1 MRQIGTLPT
10 EEQASRFIGYLF
22 TLGIEAKGEQD
33 QTEWAIWAFDE
44 NRLDEARHELATFQ
58 EDPQAEKYQ
67 NLDQQISTLIS
78 EQSEKIKAA
87 QRNKVSVRER
97 WTAPAWQS
105 TPVTTSLIAI
115 SLAVVLVASSFESFM
130 NLCDKKEPVVNLL
143 MIEPVHDSVQEGYIT
158 WSRGLP
164 KIQQGEVWRL
174 FTPMFLHFS
183 ALHILFNMM
192 WLKDLGRIIEIRRG
206 HWRFLL
212 MVLVIALLSNLAEY
226 AASGPNFGGM
236 SGVVYGLFGYIWI
249 KSKFEPQAGFFMPP
263 NIVFMMIGW
272 FFICLTGVF
281 GNIANTAHAVGLVT
295 GMVMGGFQPALRS
308 LFTTRKYR

>member
-33 QTEWAIWAFDE
+33 GTEIAIWAFDE
-44 NRLDEARHELATFQ
+44 NRLDEAHKELVSFQ
-58 EDPQAEKYQ
+58 QDPQAEKYQ

-78 EQSEKIKAA
+78 QQSEKIKAA

-97 WTAPAWQS
+97 WDRPAWQS
-105 TPVTTSLIAI
+105 TPVTISLIAI
-115 SLAVVLVASSFESFM
+115 SVAVVLIASSFESFM

-143 MIEPVHDSVQEGYIT
+143 MIEPVRDSVQEGYIT
-158 WSRGLP
+158 WKSGLP
-164 KIQQGEVWRL
+164 KISHGEVWRL

-192 WLKDLGRIIEIRRG
+192 WLKDLGKIIEIRQG

-212 MVLVIALLSNLAEY
+212 MVLVIALLSNLGQY
-226 AASGPNFGGM
+226 VMSGPNFGGM
-236 SGVVYGLFGYIWI
+236 SGVVYGLFGYIWM
-249 KSKFEPQAGFFMPP
+249 KSKFEPETGFFMPP

-272 FFICLTGVF
+272 FFLCLIGVI
-281 GNIANTAHAVGLVT
+281 GNVANTAHGVGLVV
-295 GMVMGGFQPALRS
+295 GMMFGGFRPALRS
-308 LFTTRKYR
+308 LFRPESHR